1 MRLHPKTLPIRTRG
15 QALVELA
22 IVLPV
27 LLLLALGI
35 IEIGRYAYI
44 GILVGNAARAGAIY
58 GAQGLANATIN
69 NPGIDNAAKLDFAG
83 GGTTN
88 GLAASALT
96 VASNPTCGCDIGG
109 TISSDTAGNCTPN
122 TPPSCAGHWVVT
134 IHVTAS
140 GTYNSIFSYPGIPSS
155 IPISRTASMRVAQN

>member
-1 MRLHPKTLPIRTRG
+1 VQTRSQRG

-22 IVLPV
+22 IVLPA

-69 NPGIDNAAKLDFAG
+69 NTGIENAAKLDFAG

-88 GLAASALT
+88 GLAATALT
-96 VASNPTCGCDIGG
+96 VASFPTCGCDIGG
-109 TISSDTAGNCTPN
+109 TISSDTAGNCTPS

-140 GTYNSIFSYPGIPSS
+140 GSYNGLFSYPGIPSPL
-155 IPISRTASMRVAQN
+155 PISRTASMRVAQN